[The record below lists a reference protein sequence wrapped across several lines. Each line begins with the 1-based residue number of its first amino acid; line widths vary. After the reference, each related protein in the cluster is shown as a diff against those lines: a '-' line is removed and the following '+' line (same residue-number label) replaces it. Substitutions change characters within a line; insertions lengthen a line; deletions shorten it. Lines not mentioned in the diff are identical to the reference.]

1 LAGPPDP
8 RGVFPKPPRPA
19 GPKPVRRASWDAG
32 GKRGVAFLVRRWTG
46 ACRPVRLGPVEGD
59 CNTQTLTRSR
69 VRNESGEPANVPV
82 TWASNAAFRLSPRSP
97 IRHRPFRGRQ
107 TDQQTEQNGPA
118 RDGPL
123 FFSGGLRPP
132 RAPRRPAGRRIHPT
146 PSSSTE
152 GARPHPTRHIEPALK
167 HKPYIERKKKVRKEF
182 NPFKGQTNL

>member
-1 LAGPPDP
+1 M
-8 RGVFPKPPRPA
+8 
-19 GPKPVRRASWDAG
+19 
-32 GKRGVAFLVRRWTG
+32 RRWTG

-146 PSSSTE
+146 ARPPPSSSSSTE

-167 HKPYIERKKKVRKEF
+167 RKPYIERKKKVRKEF